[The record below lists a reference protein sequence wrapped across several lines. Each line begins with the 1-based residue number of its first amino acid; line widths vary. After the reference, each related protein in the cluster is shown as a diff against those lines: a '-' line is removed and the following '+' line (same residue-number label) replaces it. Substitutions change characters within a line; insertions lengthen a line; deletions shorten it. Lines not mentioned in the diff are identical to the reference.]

1 MTFLSSVL
9 SRIKPSA
16 TLESGRRI
24 AELRAQGRSVIA
36 LNAGQPDFDTPAH
49 IKSAAIAAI
58 ERGET
63 KYTPVAGLR
72 QLREA
77 VVRKLE
83 RENQLTY
90 SVAETLIGSGG
101 KQVIANALLATVEP
115 GDEVIVPAPYWVSY
129 PELVA
134 LCGGTPVIVATQA
147 AENYKL
153 TANQLELAINER
165 TKWVIL
171 NSPSNP
177 TGAVYSP
184 DELRQLAAVLKRFP
198 HVWVMTDDLY
208 EHLVYTGGPCANL
221 VAVAPSLRDRTLI
234 VNGLS
239 KAYAMTGWRVGYGA
253 APEVLIRAMDTVQ
266 SQITTSACSISQWAA
281 VEALDGDQ
289 SFLAQWRQIFKAR
302 RDLVL
307 GVLSEAPGLT
317 CATPDGA
324 FYVFPSCE
332 KLLGLKSPNG
342 TTLESSGDF
351 VRELLEQEGVG
362 LVAGTGFGAPSNFRI
377 SYAASEEQLRV
388 GCERIVSFCKTLTN

>member
-1 MTFLSSVL
+1 MSFLSSVL
-9 SRIKPSA
+9 TRIKPSA

-49 IKSAAIAAI
+49 IKRAAISAI

-83 RENQLTY
+83 RENKASY
-90 SVAETLIGSGG
+90 SVVETLIGSGG
-101 KQVIANALLATVEP
+101 KQVIANALLATVAP
-115 GDEVIVPAPYWVSY
+115 GDEVIIPSPYWVSY
-129 PELVA
+129 PQLVA
-134 LCGGTPVIVATQA
+134 LCGGTPVVAEAQVA
-147 AENYKL
+147 HGYKL
-153 TANQLELAINER
+153 TAEGLESAITDR

-177 TGAVYSP
+177 TGAVYSRE
-184 DELRQLAAVLKRFP
+184 ELRQLGAVLKRFP
-198 HVWVMTDDLY
+198 HIWIMTDDLY
-208 EHLVYTGGPCANL
+208 EHLVYTGEPSVSL
-221 VAVAPSLRDRTLI
+221 VAVEPSLRERMLI

-253 APEVLIRAMDTVQ
+253 APEALIRAMDTIQ

-289 SFLAQWRQIFKAR
+289 SFLTDWRQVFKAR

-307 GVLSEAPGLT
+307 EMLGDAPSLE
-317 CATPDGA
+317 CAIPDGA
-324 FYVFPSCE
+324 FYIFPSCE
-332 KLLGLKSPNG
+332 KLLGLKAPSG
-342 TTLESSGDF
+342 ARITSSDDF
-351 VRELLEQEGVG
+351 VRELLEHEGVG
-362 LVAGTGFGAPSNFRI
+362 LVGGSGFGAPSNFRI
-377 SYAASEEQLRV
+377 SYAASEEQLLS
-388 GCERIVSFCKTLTN
+388 GCERIVRFCQILA